1 MTWSLDGPLDPARAI
16 RWAVA
21 AALGLGLVLSVPIA
35 ARQWA
40 IARHEA
46 WAARDLGGP
55 EPSPWLPRPGTAC
68 DGGCPPAAL
77 VASAV
82 SLAAQA
88 DGLPTPALRKAAYQ
102 EADRRLAAALAV
114 QPASGSGWN
123 WLAYVRLKEGRPMAA
138 VCEALAR
145 SYDAAPFL
153 AKEGPWRARIAAANW
168 TLLPARTQG
177 QVVAETVWM
186 RDVNPNGFGA
196 VVPAF
201 SDPAAIQALAR
212 ALRRSP
218 SVVVPHRWSGAPGGV
233 GAAQK

>member
-1 MTWSLDGPLDPARAI
+1 MTPAIEPARVI
-16 RWAVA
+16 RWATA
-21 AALGLGLVLSVPIA
+21 GALALGLAFSAPVV
-35 ARQWA
+35 ARQWT

-68 DGGCPPAAL
+68 DRGCPPAAL

-88 DGLPTPALRKAAYQ
+88 DSLPTPALRKAAYR
-102 EADRRLAAALAV
+102 EADRRLTAALAV

-123 WLAYVRLKEGRPMAA
+123 WLAYARLKEGRPMTA
-138 VCEALAR
+138 VGEALAR

-153 AKEGPWRARIAAANW
+153 VREGPWRARIAALNW
-168 TLLPARTQG
+168 TLLPTRTQG
-177 QVVAETVWM
+177 QAVEEAVWL
-186 RDVNPNGFGA
+186 RDVNPA
-196 VVPAF
+196 AF
-201 SDPAAIQALAR
+201 SAVAAAFTDPPAVQALAQALHR
-212 ALRRSP
+212 AP
-218 SVVVPHRWSGAPGGV
+218 SAVVPHRWSGAPGGV